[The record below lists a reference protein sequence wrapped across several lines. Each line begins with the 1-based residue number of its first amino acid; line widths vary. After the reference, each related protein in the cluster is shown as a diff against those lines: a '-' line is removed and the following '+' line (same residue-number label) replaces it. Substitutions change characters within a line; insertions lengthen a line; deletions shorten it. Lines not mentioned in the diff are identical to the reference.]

1 MRALLAIAI
10 VGALAL
16 GALGCRTEADR
27 KLDPLLPLIDEMC
40 ACHDKACGDG
50 VAVAYQAWFAAHG
63 SDATGALNAKQ
74 ATRFQDMV
82 GSLETC
88 RSKAGGSD
96 SLLP

>member
-1 MRALLAIAI
+1 MTTTNLATSSIETLEPTAWRDVLLASTRDAMRI
-10 VGALAL
+10 VTMFGR
-16 GALGCRTEADR
+16 RT
-27 KLDPLLPLIDEMC
+27 
-40 ACHDKACGDG
+40 GDA